1 MTRQILIGKM
11 DQIPK
16 GEARTFEVG
25 GLHIAVYHTHAGE
38 VFATQP
44 YCPHRGGPLADGL
57 IGGTTILCPLH
68 DRSFDLRTGKNL
80 SADCSDIR
88 TYPVMLRQDGAITL
102 ETDLLNIVHGH
113 FPVDQARGKAPAR

>member
-1 MTRQILIGKM
+1 MACQILIGNV

-16 GEARTFEVG
+16 GEARTFDVN
-25 GLHIAVYHTHAGE
+25 GLHIAVYHTHSGE

-44 YCPHRGGPLADGL
+44 DCPHRGGPLADGL

-80 SADCSDIR
+80 SGDCTNIR
-88 TYPVMLRQDGAITL
+88 AYPVILRQDGGIALQIDL
-102 ETDLLNIVHGH
+102 ETGCNT
-113 FPVDQARGKAPAR
+113 QQKARGSPAIS